1 MGKTLVLAEKPSVGR
16 DLARVLG
23 CNNKGNGFFESGMYI
38 VTWALG
44 HLVTLA
50 DPEAYNEKYKAWR
63 IEDLPML
70 PASLKLVVIK
80 QTGRQFNVVKS
91 LMLKNEVREIV
102 VATDAGREG
111 ELVARWIM
119 EKANIKKPLKR
130 LWISSVTDKAIKD
143 GFKNL
148 RNGKDYDNL
157 YASAVAR
164 AEADWLVGIN
174 ATRALTCKFN
184 AQLSCGRV
192 QTPTVAIIAARE
204 TEINNFKPKTF
215 YGIAAAANSIK
226 LVWQDRQ
233 TKDIKTFDKEQCDK
247 ILAAT
252 QKNINAEVVDV
263 NKAYKKKFPPQLY
276 NLTELQRDANRIFGF
291 SAKET
296 LSIMQGLY
304 ENHKVLTYPRT
315 DSRFITTDLVDT
327 LKDRVRACGQGPY
340 RVKSLPVLKSTIS
353 TAKSFV
359 DNSKVSDHHAIIPT
373 EQPVSLGAL
382 SDKERKIFDLVVKRF
397 LAALYPPFE
406 YEQMTIKVK
415 IGDEFFMA
423 RGKTVIKQGWKEV
436 YENIF
441 EEEDADADEKDN
453 LAEQILPNLNKG
465 DHLKILSIKQTRG
478 ETKPPPPFNEG
489 SLLAAMENPAKY
501 MAGENK
507 DLIKILGETGGLGTV
522 ATRADVIEKLFNS
535 FLIEKKGKDIFITSK
550 GRQLLE
556 LVPGD
561 LKSPA
566 LTASWEKKL
575 DSIAKGSLKKDTFI
589 NEMKNYA
596 RIVVNEIKSS
606 GQTFKHDNLTRN
618 KCPECGKYLLEV
630 NGKKGKMLVCPDREC
645 GHRNL
650 ISQITNARCPQC
662 RKKLELRGAGD
673 GQIFTCKCGYREK
686 LSAFEKRRKET
697 SGVSKKDVSNYLL
710 GQKKVEDQ
718 PLNTALADALA
729 KLKLNKEK

>member
-215 YGIAAAANSIK
+215 YGIAAAANGIK

-606 GQTFKHDNLTRN
+606 GQTFKHDNLTRT

-697 SGVSKKDVSNYLL
+697 SGVSKKDVSNYLQ